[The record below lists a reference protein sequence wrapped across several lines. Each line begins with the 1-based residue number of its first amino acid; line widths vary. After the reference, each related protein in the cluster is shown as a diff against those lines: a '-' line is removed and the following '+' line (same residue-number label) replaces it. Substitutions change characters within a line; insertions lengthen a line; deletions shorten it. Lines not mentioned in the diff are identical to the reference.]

1 MGEGSFACD
10 SFTPHGGWREAD
22 ASVPPDGDLL
32 LALLLPVL
40 RGLDPVLDVLD
51 KLLQTLGLFCV
62 NFSDRSNKSDGHGDE
77 EDSSDHDG
85 GCIGGQVARPLLLLE
100 KPRLSQM

>member
-32 LALLLPVL
+32 LAILPVL
-40 RGLDPVLDVLD
+40 RDLDPVLDVLD

-85 GCIGGQVARPLLLLE
+85 GCIGGHVERPLHLLE
-100 KPRLSQM
+100 KLRLAQM

>member
-40 RGLDPVLDVLD
+40 WDLDPVLDVLD
-51 KLLQTLGLFCV
+51 KLLF
-62 NFSDRSNKSDGHGDE
+62 
-77 EDSSDHDG
+77 
-85 GCIGGQVARPLLLLE
+85 
-100 KPRLSQM
+100 